1 MKFQIEFT
9 PSSEKDIEYFRKNE
23 QRIILTGIRRYL
35 SEDADVE
42 TKRRKLLRPN
52 LLATRELR
60 IGDYRVFYDIE
71 EANLVKITAV
81 GFKVHNELFVR
92 GKRVKL

>member
-9 PSSEKDIEYFRKNE
+9 PGSVKDIEHFKKNE
-23 QRIILTGIRRYL
+23 QKIILSGIRRYL

-42 TKRRKLLRPN
+42 TKRKKVLRPN
-52 LLATRELR
+52 LLATRELK
-60 IGDYRVFYDIE
+60 IGDLRVFYDIVE
-71 EANLVKITAV
+71 YNLVKVTVV

-92 GKRVKL
+92 GKRVEL